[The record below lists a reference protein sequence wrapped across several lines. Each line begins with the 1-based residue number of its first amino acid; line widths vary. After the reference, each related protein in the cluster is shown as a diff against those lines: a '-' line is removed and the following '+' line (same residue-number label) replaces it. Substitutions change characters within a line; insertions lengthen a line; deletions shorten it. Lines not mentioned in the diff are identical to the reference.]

1 MLWDFGQDLGMGP
14 TDAALEHTPWVSR
27 ERIVREGL
35 AVICSQEVARVETGC
50 DQEAASWI
58 GPNGQSVELSV
69 AKSLLGWSLP
79 SYRFHVYFRP
89 PMAKGSDTQ

>member
-1 MLWDFGQDLGMGP
+1 M
-14 TDAALEHTPWVSR
+14 
-27 ERIVREGL
+27 
-35 AVICSQEVARVETGC
+35 ETGC

-89 PMAKGSDTQ
+89 PMAQSADTQ